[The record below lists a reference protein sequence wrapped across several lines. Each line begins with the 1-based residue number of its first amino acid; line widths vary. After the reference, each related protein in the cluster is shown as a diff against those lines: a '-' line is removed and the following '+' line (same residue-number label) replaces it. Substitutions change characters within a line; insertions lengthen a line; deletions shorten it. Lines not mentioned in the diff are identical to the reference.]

1 MYKIIKTIIA
11 VFIIAACFLAGCK
24 KDSYYYDTGVHQA
37 KYDGTILDY
46 LKAKPF
52 IFDSLVLAIKVAGME
67 DVFQKEN
74 VTFFAPPSSCIHK
87 AIVNLNTD
95 LRNNGKDTVSQLGQ
109 VQQQVWKDMLSEYVF
124 KGSYLLKDIP
134 QIDTLALS
142 AFPGQGYVS
151 YGGRTMNIGV
161 FYNSANGVKYVG
173 YRQLILSF
181 IPDFSNPTVGL
192 LNVPIAT
199 SDIQPTNGVIHAL
212 QFQNHVLG
220 FDSRRFITAAESAG
234 ISKPTQ

>member
-1 MYKIIKTIIA
+1 
-11 VFIIAACFLAGCK
+11 
-24 KDSYYYDTGVHQA
+24 
-37 KYDGTILDY
+37 
-46 LKAKPF
+46 
-52 IFDSLVLAIKVAGME
+52 
-67 DVFQKEN
+67 
-74 VTFFAPPSSCIHK
+74 
-87 AIVNLNTD
+87 
-95 LRNNGKDTVSQLGQ
+95 
-109 VQQQVWKDMLSEYVF
+109 
-124 KGSYLLKDIP
+124 
-134 QIDTLALS
+134 
-142 AFPGQGYVS
+142 
-151 YGGRTMNIGV
+151 MNIGV

-181 IPDFSNPTVGL
+181 IPDFSNPTVSL

>member
-37 KYDGTILDY
+37 KYDGTILDF

-109 VQQQVWKDMLSEYVF
+109 VQPQVWKDMLSEYVF

-181 IPDFSNPTVGL
+181 IPDFSNPTVSL